1 MIHRGLSRTAIL
13 LLSLGFLGPLSAQST
28 PPAHRF
34 RNEVTVAELIASDLD
49 GKAFEVGSLAGKVVL
64 LDFWATWCAPC
75 LEAFPL
81 LKEMHAALDGDDFE
95 IVSVTLY
102 SGLPED
108 IQWVMDKYKPDH
120 PVVLGDPQIPVTF
133 GIIGFPT
140 YLLMGKDGKLV
151 RRYVGDFND
160 PLGRAL
166 ADARA
171 LINNEPLAE
180 ATKP

>member
-13 LLSLGFLGPLSAQST
+13 LLILGYLGPLPAQST
-28 PPAHRF
+28 SPAHQS
-34 RNEVTVAELIASDLD
+34 RNEVTVAELIASDLAGNSFD
-49 GKAFEVGSLAGKVVL
+49 VKTLAGKVVL

-75 LEAFPL
+75 LEAFPP
-81 LKEMHAALDGDDFE
+81 LKEMRTELGSAEFE

-120 PVVLGDPQIPVTF
+120 PVLLGGPQIPVTF

-171 LINNEPLAE
+171 LVNDEPLAE
-180 ATKP
+180 AAKP